1 MILTFF
7 ILFPSILFLLF
18 LLVIFIIFINPNFLI
33 LGNGYA
39 QREPLD
45 DRSPSFLEAYWTNKP
60 ITPSQSPRDSNS
72 LKFEVGPGEGP
83 STLAVILVNTGRSEI
98 TGITGDLTLP
108 EGFKAIRGENNVKS
122 ENISVASYNSIVKPG
137 ESFPLYFTFGVLNNT
152 KVGPYY
158 GSLKITYSKVLE
170 TGQIVSNITVPFRL
184 SGKVILDVILQKQNL
199 ITNTPNYLP
208 ILLYNK
214 GSADANGVIVTITNI
229 SGGTTTINNKDHKNT
244 EKSIVDDNPILY
256 NNSEFNNNS
265 NNSNHNN
272 EQNNLGNSKLTI
284 SNTSVHTDKSILT
297 NQTSQTKIYDKS
309 THNQATT
316 FNVER
321 ILANSTALITP
332 VIYPDYSTGGT
343 IQNMNLK
350 IDYNDPYGNKKY
362 LEKSVGL
369 IISPNPPE
377 SVLRIEDARNILD
390 INTTSSSNEVLTS
403 NTIKKDTL
411 MLRAGMIE
419 SVKIIVSNNGN
430 EELKNVV
437 FSLKS
442 ESDSV
447 KLLGDTRW
455 TLNSI
460 EPFSEREL
468 STQIFS
474 SEEVISKPISFILDA
489 EYISGGKSKKDSLSI
504 GAYIQGQIT
513 IRTYDVAVENIGGV
527 LNLVGNLLNEGNTVA
542 LFTTIE
548 IINNNNSNKISSKLT
563 SKTSQSEDEDLV
575 KQLPLQSLPSPQYLG
590 DLTENSPLPFSIP
603 IDIKSNTENGK
614 YMTNLKINYKD
625 DLRTEHDLVLNET
638 VYYKTL
644 EMDQTNARDKSN
656 SNNIL
661 GFPLSNIIT
670 MIIVIFILS
679 ILIII
684 TIIFVIFTIK
694 KKKNKKSKFYD
705 SLKYQDNDMENFLS
719 DKKDDS
725 S

>member
-1 MILTFF
+1 MTFTFF
-7 ILFPSILFLLF
+7 ILFSSILFLLF
-18 LLVIFIIFINPNFLI
+18 FLVIFINPNFLI
-33 LGNGYA
+33 LANSYG

-60 ITPSQSPRDSNS
+60 IIPSQSQGESNS
-72 LKFEVGPGEGP
+72 VKVEVSPGEGP
-83 STLAVILVNTGRSEI
+83 STLAVVLVNTGRSEI

-158 GSLKITYSKVLE
+158 GSMKITYSKVLE
-170 TGQIVSNITVPFRL
+170 TGQIVSNINVPFRL

-229 SGGTTTINNKDHKNT
+229 SGGTTTIGNQDHKNN
-244 EKSIVDDNPILY
+244 EKSIINDNPILY
-256 NNSEFNNNS
+256 NNSETNNYNNNIQ
-265 NNSNHNN
+265 NYPGNSNYT
-272 EQNNLGNSKLTI
+272 S
-284 SNTSVHTDKSILT
+284 SNTSINTTRNILT
-297 NQTSQTKIYDKS
+297 NQTSQKESYDRS
-309 THNQATT
+309 PDIQATT

-321 ILANSTALITP
+321 ILANNTALITP
-332 VIYPDYSTGGT
+332 IIYPDYSSGGT
-343 IQNMNLK
+343 IQNMKLK
-350 IDYNDPYGNKKY
+350 IDYNDPYGTKKN
-362 LEKSVGL
+362 LETSVGL

-377 SVLRIEDARNILD
+377 SVLSIDEARNLLYTNIT
-390 INTTSSSNEVLTS
+390 NNSNDRIAS
-403 NTIKKDTL
+403 NATKKDTL
-411 MLRAGMIE
+411 MLRAGMVE
-419 SVKIIVSNNGN
+419 SAKIIVSNNGN

-474 SEEVISKPISFILDA
+474 SEEIISKPISFILDA

-513 IRTYDVAVENIGGV
+513 IRTYDVAIENIGGI

-548 IINNNNSNKISSKLT
+548 IINNNKVSSKLT
-563 SKTSQSEDEDLV
+563 TNTDTFQSGNLV
-575 KQLPLQSLPSPQYLG
+575 KQLPLQSLPPPQYLG

-614 YMTNLKINYKD
+614 YMTKLKINYKD
-625 DLRTEHDLVLNET
+625 DLRTEHDLVLSET
-638 VYYKTL
+638 VYYKSL
-644 EMDQTNARDKSN
+644 EMDQTNRSDNSSSN
-656 SNNIL
+656 SIL
-661 GFPLSNIIT
+661 GFTLSNFMT

-679 ILIII
+679 ILIVV
-684 TIIFVIFTIK
+684 TIIFVFFAIK
-694 KKKNKKSKFYD
+694 KRKNKKSKLYE
-705 SLKYQDNDMENFLS
+705 SLKYQDNDMKDFLG
-719 DKKDDS
+719 DKKDERG
-725 S
+725 

>member
-1 MILTFF
+1 MTLTFF
-7 ILFPSILFLLF
+7 ILFSSILFLLF
-18 LLVIFIIFINPNFLI
+18 ILVIFINPNFLI

-39 QREPLD
+39 QMEPLD

-72 LKFEVGPGEGP
+72 LKVEVGPGEGP

-158 GSLKITYSKVLE
+158 GSLKISYSKVLE

-244 EKSIVDDNPILY
+244 EKSIIDDNPIIY
-256 NNSEFNNNS
+256 NNSKTTTTNNNT
-265 NNSNHNN
+265 NN
-272 EQNNLGNSKLTI
+272 EQNNLGNSNFTI
-284 SNTSVHTDKSILT
+284 SNISVNTNKNILT
-297 NQTSQTKIYDKS
+297 NQTSQKKTYDNS

-321 ILANSTALITP
+321 ILSNSTALITP

-343 IQNMNLK
+343 IQSMKLK

-390 INTTSSSNEVLTS
+390 INTTNSSNEGLTS
-403 NTIKKDTL
+403 NTTKNDAL
-411 MLRAGMIE
+411 MLRAGMVE
-419 SVKIIVSNNGN
+419 SAKIIVSNNGK

-447 KLLGDTRW
+447 KLLGNTRW

-513 IRTYDVAVENIGGV
+513 IRTYDVAIENIGGV

-548 IINNNNSNKISSKLT
+548 IININNKISSKLT
-563 SKTSQSEDEDLV
+563 SKTSQSEELV
-575 KQLPLQSLPSPQYLG
+575 KQLPLQSFPSPQYLG

-603 IDIKSNTENGK
+603 IDIKSDTENGK
-614 YMTNLKINYKD
+614 YMTDLKINYKD
-625 DLRTEHDLVLNET
+625 DLRTEHDLVLREK
-638 VYYKTL
+638 VYYKPL
-644 EMDQTNARDKSN
+644 EMDQTNARDKSS

-661 GFPLSNIIT
+661 GFPVSNIIS
-670 MIIVIFILS
+670 MIIVFFILS

-694 KKKNKKSKFYD
+694 KKKNKKSKFYE
-705 SLKYQDNDMENFLS
+705 SLKYRDNDMGDFLG
-719 DKKDDS
+719 DKKDES

>member
-1 MILTFF
+1 MTLTFF
-7 ILFPSILFLLF
+7 ILFSSILFLLF
-18 LLVIFIIFINPNFLI
+18 ILVIFITPNFLI

-72 LKFEVGPGEGP
+72 LKVEVGPGEGP

-158 GSLKITYSKVLE
+158 GSLKISYSKVLE

-244 EKSIVDDNPILY
+244 EKSIIDDNPIIY
-256 NNSEFNNNS
+256 NNSKTTTTNNNT
-265 NNSNHNN
+265 NN
-272 EQNNLGNSKLTI
+272 EQNNLGNSNFTI
-284 SNTSVHTDKSILT
+284 SNTSVNTNKNILT
-297 NQTSQTKIYDKS
+297 NQTSQKKTYDNS

-321 ILANSTALITP
+321 ILSNNTALITP

-343 IQNMNLK
+343 IQNMKLK

-390 INTTSSSNEVLTS
+390 INTTNSSNEGLTS
-403 NTIKKDTL
+403 NTTKNDAL
-411 MLRAGMIE
+411 MLRAGMVE
-419 SVKIIVSNNGN
+419 SAKIVVSNNGN

-447 KLLGDTRW
+447 KLLGNTRW

-513 IRTYDVAVENIGGV
+513 IRTYDVAIENIGGV

-548 IINNNNSNKISSKLT
+548 IINNNNNNNKISSKLT
-563 SKTSQSEDEDLV
+563 SKTSQSEELV
-575 KQLPLQSLPSPQYLG
+575 KQLPLQSFPSPQYLG

-603 IDIKSNTENGK
+603 IDIKSDTENGK
-614 YMTNLKINYKD
+614 YMTDLKINYKD
-625 DLRTEHDLVLNET
+625 DLRTEHDLVLREK
-638 VYYKTL
+638 VYYKPL
-644 EMDQTNARDKSN
+644 EMDQTNARDKSS

-661 GFPLSNIIT
+661 GFPVSNIIS
-670 MIIVIFILS
+670 MIIVFFILS

-694 KKKNKKSKFYD
+694 KKKNKKSKFYE
-705 SLKYQDNDMENFLS
+705 SLKYQDNDMGDFLG
-719 DKKDDS
+719 DKKDES